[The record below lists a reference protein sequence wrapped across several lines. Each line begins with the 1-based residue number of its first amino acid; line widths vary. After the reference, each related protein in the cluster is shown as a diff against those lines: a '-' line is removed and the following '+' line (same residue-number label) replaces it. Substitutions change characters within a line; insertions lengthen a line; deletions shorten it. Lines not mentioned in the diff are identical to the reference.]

1 MKLGTKIGLVLVALG
16 MVLGVWVFAGGKSS
30 ADNTISE
37 DGVLTIADGEE
48 KIGSGAYRNNTNIK
62 SVNIPAS
69 VKTIGSGAFAGAT
82 NLTTVTIADGSS
94 LTTIESSAFD
104 QDGQL
109 TKVSGIPDSV
119 SSIGANAFRSTSL
132 SSFHI
137 PSSLGSGLDLSAFD
151 GSGITTFT
159 GSSASY
165 KSGSDGNLYNASGT
179 VLDIVAPGT
188 TGSVEIPSGTSGIA
202 SSAFRSNS
210 KVTSITLP
218 DGLTSIGTN
227 AFAGTNVTRIT
238 IPASVTSINDQGSW
252 NTTVKEILGY
262 GADSAAAQYVTRVNA
277 AQGTRII
284 FTDLSDDEPGTNPE
298 DKPDTY
304 TVSFDVNGGSGNF
317 PDAKVNAGGLVNHP
331 GYPTKDGYT
340 FLGWFDDA
348 NGAKSPF
355 DFAGTAINA
364 DLKLVAHWEAKKTD
378 NGNTNNGNTS
388 SGSGSGSGG
397 QNVDGTTNPDGSVNH
412 ADGTISYPDGTIKQ
426 GNKTIGNTNAPAS
439 SAKDVT
445 PTTAGPI
452 DARYFL
458 CLAILLAG
466 IAVLLYSHSR
476 KLSYVSKNSK
486 RK

>member
-16 MVLGVWVFAGGKSS
+16 VALGVWVFAGGKSS
-30 ADNTISE
+30 ADNNNTISE
-37 DGVLTIADGEE
+37 DGVLTIEDGTGEI
-48 KIGSGAYRNNTNIK
+48 KSGAYRNNTSIK
-62 SVNIPAS
+62 SVIIPAS
-69 VKTIGSGAFAGAT
+69 VKIIRSGAFAGAT

-132 SSFHI
+132 SSFNI

-159 GSSASY
+159 GNSATY

-179 VLDIVAPGT
+179 ILDIVAPGK

-218 DGLTSIGTN
+218 DGLTSIGAN
-227 AFAGTNVTRIT
+227 AFAGTGVTRIT

-262 GADSAAAQYVTRVNA
+262 GADSAAAQYVTKVNA
-277 AQGTRII
+277 AQGTGII
-284 FTDLSDDEPGTNPE
+284 FTDLSDD
-298 DKPDTY
+298 DDDDVSY
-304 TVSFDVNGGSGNF
+304 TVSFDANGGSGNF

-355 DFAGTAINA
+355 DFAGTVINA
-364 DLKLVAHWEAKKTD
+364 NLKLVAHWEAKKTD

-388 SGSGSGSGG
+388 SGSGSGG

>member
-218 DGLTSIGTN
+218 DGLISIGTN

-284 FTDLSDDEPGTNPE
+284 FTDLSDDEPGTNAE

-397 QNVDGTTNPDGSVNH
+397 QNVDGTTNPDGSVKH
-412 ADGTISYPDGTIKQ
+412 AD
-426 GNKTIGNTNAPAS
+426 
-439 SAKDVT
+439 
-445 PTTAGPI
+445 
-452 DARYFL
+452 
-458 CLAILLAG
+458 
-466 IAVLLYSHSR
+466 
-476 KLSYVSKNSK
+476 
-486 RK
+486 